1 MGKIMVVAGEISG
14 DMHASRVIREIKKI
28 SPDIDF
34 FGMGSDSL
42 RDEGVRILI
51 DPMEVSTIGF
61 FEAFKNIRTHLSNL
75 KILKEAIDKEN
86 PDVIFL
92 VDNSGFNMM
101 MARAAYKK
109 GVPVVNYFSPSAWV
123 WGRWRAKWMAR
134 YKATIASVFPME
146 ARVYKE
152 AGADVVFVGHPLVD
166 IVRVPQE
173 AEDIYLE
180 LEINT
185 EKTII
190 ALLPGSRKQE
200 IDKLLPEMLETAER
214 IEKTG
219 KEYQFVLP
227 LARGVNKKDISK
239 MVEKYNL
246 NIKLV
251 EDKTYEVIKIA
262 DLLIAASGTVTLE
275 AAIIGTPMVI
285 IYKVGNLSYYLA
297 KKLVKLDYIGLPN
310 IIAEREVVPELV
322 QEEVNSGHLYT
333 AIMKLLSKS
342 SGLSTMREDLIYV
355 KEKLGSSGAVRRTA
369 ELVLRKGGL

>member
-1 MGKIMVVAGEISG
+1 MGKIMVVAGEVSG
-14 DMHASRVIREIKKI
+14 DMHASRVIKEIKKI
-28 SPDIDF
+28 SPNIDF

-42 RDEGVRILI
+42 RDQGVRILI

-75 KILKEAIDKEN
+75 KILKKAIDKEN

-109 GVPVVNYFSPSAWV
+109 GIPVVNYFSPSAWV

-134 YKATIASVFPME
+134 YKVTIASVFPME
-146 ARVYKE
+146 AKVYKE

-166 IVRVPQE
+166 IVKVSQE
-173 AEDIYLE
+173 PEDIYSELE
-180 LEINT
+180 LNT
-185 EKTII
+185 EKKII

-200 IDKLLPEMLETAER
+200 IHKLLPEMLKTAER
-214 IEKTG
+214 IQKIR

-227 LARGVNKKDISK
+227 LAKGVDKEEISQ
-239 MVEKYNL
+239 MAAKYNL
-246 NIKLV
+246 IIKLV
-251 EDKTYEVIKIA
+251 EDKTYEVIKTA

-285 IYKVGNLSYYLA
+285 IYKVGNLSYNLA

-322 QEEVNSGHLYT
+322 QGEANSDHIYT
-333 AIMKLLSKS
+333 AIMRLLSKS
-342 SGLSTMREDLIYV
+342 SDLNAVREDLLYV

>member
-1 MGKIMVVAGEISG
+1 MGKIMVVAGEVSG

-28 SPDIDF
+28 SPEIDF

-75 KILKEAIDKEN
+75 KILKKAIDKEN
-86 PDVIFL
+86 PDLIFL

-123 WGRWRAKWMAR
+123 WGQWRAKWMAR

-146 ARVYKE
+146 AKVYKE
-152 AGADVVFVGHPLVD
+152 AGAEVVFVGHPLVD
-166 IVRVPQE
+166 IVKVPQE
-173 AEDIYLE
+173 ADDIYSELE
-180 LEINT
+180 LDT
-185 EKTII
+185 EKKII
-190 ALLPGSRKQE
+190 ALLPGSRSQE
-200 IDKLLPEMLETAER
+200 IDKLLPEMLKTAER
-214 IEKTG
+214 IQKIR
-219 KEYQFVLP
+219 KDYQFLIP
-227 LARGVNKKDISK
+227 LAKGVDKNKISQ
-239 MVEKYNL
+239 MAAKYNL
-246 NIKLV
+246 IIKLV
-251 EDKTYEVIKIA
+251 EDKTYEVIKTS
-262 DLLIAASGTVTLE
+262 DLIIAASGTVTLE
-275 AAIIGTPMVI
+275 ASIIGTPMVI

-322 QEEVNSGHLYT
+322 QGEANSDHLYT
-333 AIMKLLSKS
+333 TVMSLLRKTYN
-342 SGLSTMREDLIYV
+342 LNTMRKELSYI
-355 KEKLGSSGAVRRTA
+355 KEKLGSTGAVRRTA
-369 ELVLRKGGL
+369 ELILRKGRL